1 LEKSQRILTP
11 FQHRYLQGKLQE
23 SDLNPQLRQRIE
35 IMLLADEGKTQ
46 SEICRQLGCST
57 ATAGRWI
64 LYAKAQ
70 MAHQYIEIPTG
81 RPRTITE
88 QYLQR
93 LQELVQ
99 SSPGEQG
106 YTFRRWTANWLSK
119 HLAKELGI
127 TVSDRHISRL
137 LRDLGLS
144 TLPPSLVP
152 APEISG
158 SKITIGNL
166 VDASPPDRSP
176 I

>member
-1 LEKSQRILTP
+1 VEKSQLILTP

-23 SDLNPQLRQRIE
+23 PNLNPQLRQRIE

-81 RPRTITE
+81 RPKTVNE

-99 SSPGEQG
+99 SRPTEQG
-106 YTFRRWTANWLSK
+106 YTFRRWTASWLSK

-127 TVSDRHISRL
+127 TISDRHISRL

-144 TLPPSLVP
+144 TLPQSAVP
-152 APEISG
+152 VPEICG

-166 VDASPPDRSP
+166 VDESSPDRAP